1 LRCCEKASNAEMVIM
16 AMAFVE
22 RSVPLGSIRIENR
35 YRKELGDLSSLMKS
49 IEGVGLINRIT
60 LDQDNRLL
68 AGGRRLEACRRLG
81 WEIISARIVT
91 TITDARD
98 ALVIERDENTERL
111 PMTFSESM
119 ALRDA
124 ILALERVGAR
134 ERQAE
139 GGEHGRATRYGSEAG
154 SAPRGAEPGDQAKR
168 EGRAV
173 RLAGEAVGFCGG
185 SAQRAHVLHEAA
197 KSGDERAQALVEQVD
212 SGEKTIGGAYRE
224 YRETVKRE
232 VAEPREYEGLSA
244 SVQRRGL
251 RQWAGM
257 MRGLESASRG
267 YDALHPDLTGEEVTG
282 WLSDLLAGRRALN
295 VLIQSLKERSSVNT

>member
-1 LRCCEKASNAEMVIM
+1 MVIM

-49 IEGVGLINRIT
+49 IDGVGLINRII
-60 LDQDNRLL
+60 LDRDNRLL

-81 WEIISARIVT
+81 WEIIPARIVA

-111 PMTFSESM
+111 PMTFSELESLM
-119 ALRDA
+119 NA
-124 ILALERVGAR
+124 ILQLERVGAR
-134 ERQAE
+134 GRQAE
-139 GGEHGRATRYGSEAG
+139 GRERGRETSKIVKDGLPSFEGKPADQPKRHHGEAATM
-154 SAPRGAEPGDQAKR
+154 
-168 EGRAV
+168 
-173 RLAGEAVGFCGG
+173 AGEAVGW
-185 SAQRAHVLHEAA
+185 SRSKAERAHALGDAA
-197 KSGDERAQALVEQVD
+197 RSGSERAQALMEQVD
-212 SGEKTIGGAYRE
+212 AGEKTINGAYCE